1 MPSEQIPRVF
11 LVFSVK
17 NTKYHRFCA
26 FQKDLHLFVHKMFAK
41 TAKSVYDNGA
51 MSFKTKIKK
60 SRFVL
65 SCIFLCGYALYTVY
79 AVYYYRTI
87 GNALSIVLLCLI
99 AVALALSIFVT
110 IVSYRINL
118 MDKPRPALLRFV
130 KMTKYAAQLT
140 CSLVSLGFV
149 LSAVQNF
156 NPFSLIMAVI
166 SIPFLIWSIFVNVLA
181 EYFER
186 KFARGF
192 GKKTYISDLPKDP
205 DGIPVDL
212 SRTIAQYDGIGKIK
226 KMQKQAEKRNHRREN

>member
-1 MPSEQIPRVF
+1 
-11 LVFSVK
+11 
-17 NTKYHRFCA
+17 
-26 FQKDLHLFVHKMFAK
+26 MFAK
-41 TAKSVYDNGA
+41 SKIFLYDNGT
-51 MSFKTKIKK
+51 MSFRKKIKK

-79 AVYYYRTI
+79 AVYYYLTI
-87 GNALSIVLLCLI
+87 RNALSVVLLCLI
-99 AVALALSIFVT
+99 AFALALSVFVT
-110 IVSYRINL
+110 AVSYRINL

-130 KMTKYAAQLT
+130 KMTKYAAQLA

-166 SIPFLIWSIFVNVLA
+166 SIPFLLWNIFVNVVA

-192 GKKTYISDLPKDP
+192 GKKTYVCEPPKDS
-205 DGIPVDL
+205 DGNPVDL
-212 SRTIAQYDGIGKIK
+212 SRTIARFDGAEKLR
-226 KMQKQAEKRNHRREN
+226 KMQKQAEKREDRRQN

>member
-1 MPSEQIPRVF
+1 
-11 LVFSVK
+11 
-17 NTKYHRFCA
+17 
-26 FQKDLHLFVHKMFAK
+26 MFAK
-41 TAKSVYDNGA
+41 TAKCVYDNGA

-99 AVALALSIFVT
+99 AVALALSVFVT

-192 GKKTYISDLPKDP
+192 GKKTYISETPKDP
-205 DGIPVDL
+205 DGNPVDL
-212 SRTIAQYDGIGKIK
+212 SRTIAQYDGLEKIK
-226 KMQKQAEKRNHRREN
+226 KMQKQAEKRSHRREN

>member
-1 MPSEQIPRVF
+1 M
-11 LVFSVK
+11 
-17 NTKYHRFCA
+17 
-26 FQKDLHLFVHKMFAK
+26 
-41 TAKSVYDNGA
+41 
-51 MSFKTKIKK
+51 
-60 SRFVL
+60 
-65 SCIFLCGYALYTVY
+65 
-79 AVYYYRTI
+79 
-87 GNALSIVLLCLI
+87 
-99 AVALALSIFVT
+99 
-110 IVSYRINL
+110 SYRINL

-192 GKKTYISDLPKDP
+192 GKKPISAISPK
-205 DGIPVDL
+205 IPRETPSISAAR
-212 SRTIAQYDGIGKIK
+212 SRSTTGSEKLKKCKNRPKNAAIGAKISFF
-226 KMQKQAEKRNHRREN
+226 ALNNPLRRLLF